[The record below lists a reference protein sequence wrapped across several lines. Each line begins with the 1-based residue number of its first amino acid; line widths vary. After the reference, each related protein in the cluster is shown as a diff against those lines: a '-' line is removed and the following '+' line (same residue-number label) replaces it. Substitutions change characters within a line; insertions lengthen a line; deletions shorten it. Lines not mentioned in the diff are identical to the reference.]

1 MCHPGHGPDPR
12 AGSEAARASEAR
24 RAQRSW
30 IAVAERGSHPR
41 EPGYRLRPGS
51 RAWRGRTGVGNA
63 GLPAGGPRP
72 SGTIEPMTVP
82 GRVEA
87 ASLLLSLD
95 PLDWQVRHARAVG
108 EVAGWLAARISA
120 NGIAVDRRL
129 AESAALLHDVD
140 KILPPGDPVKALPH
154 GDGSAAWLTQAGHP
168 ELSRAVANHPVTWL
182 LDGDRYRKWAAF

>member
-1 MCHPGHGPDPR
+1 MSWRRPCLNR
-12 AGSEAARASEAR
+12 A
-24 RAQRSW
+24 RS
-30 IAVAERGSHPR
+30 P
-41 EPGYRLRPGS
+41 
-51 RAWRGRTGVGNA
+51 T
-63 GLPAGGPRP
+63 
-72 SGTIEPMTVP
+72 GTIEPMTVP
-82 GRVEA
+82 GRLEA

-108 EVAGWLAARISA
+108 EVAGWLAARIAA